1 MHGFDMSSNH
11 AITDHGPSM
20 SIDNNLVHPDSTD
33 SFHSVTYL
41 ESDESLQGSP

>member
-1 MHGFDMSSNH
+1 MHGFDMSSNMG
-11 AITDHGPSM
+11 DHGPSM
-20 SIDNNLVHPDSTD
+20 SIDNNNLVHPDSTD